1 MINGDFFKFEVLFIE
16 EKKVPGNQS
25 LARDP
30 NTKRGRKRYVVR
42 QSVKEWLSPVSA
54 EMFRLSFPA
63 H

>member
-16 EKKVPGNQS
+16 EKKIPGNQS
-25 LARDP
+25 PARDP

-54 EMFRLSFPA
+54 GMFRLSFHAP
-63 H
+63 

>member
-54 EMFRLSFPA
+54 GMFRLSFPA

>member
-1 MINGDFFKFEVLFIE
+1 MINGDFFKFEVLL
-16 EKKVPGNQS
+16 KKKKKIPDNQS

-54 EMFRLSFPA
+54 GMFRLSFPA
-63 H
+63 P